1 MAKDRNALKSGL
13 FIIVTVA
20 AVLAIVVALKGLDR
34 FSEPQDL
41 RAVWFSLKDDV
52 GGLQVGDDV
61 RVGGYKVGVVK
72 DINIVGAD
80 DASGKEVRVRVEYTF
95 PRRFQLHRDAVLRIQ

>member
-34 FSEPQDL
+34 FSEPQEL

-52 GGLQVGDDV
+52 GGLQVGADV
-61 RVGGYKVGVVK
+61 RVGGYKGGVVK

-80 DASGKEVRVRVEYTF
+80 DASGKETPVRREYTS
-95 PRRFQLHRDAVLRIQ
+95 PRRSQL